1 MMVGSTAPLAG
12 MVKEFGVF
20 DLPFLFN
27 SEKEAD
33 AVLDGPLG
41 QDLLKKLE
49 AKGLVGLVYW
59 ENGFRN
65 MTNSKRPIARAEDL
79 QGIKLRV
86 MQNQIALG
94 VFNTLGAN
102 AVPMPFSE
110 LFTALETRTVDGQE
124 NPITTIQS
132 SKFYEVQPYLTIT
145 RHASTRPGWCWPRR
159 NGGTSCRPTSSS

>member
-1 MMVGSTAPLAG
+1 
-12 MVKEFGVF
+12 
-20 DLPFLFN
+20 
-27 SEKEAD
+27 
-33 AVLDGPLG
+33 
-41 QDLLKKLE
+41 
-49 AKGLVGLVYW
+49 
-59 ENGFRN
+59 
-65 MTNSKRPIARAEDL
+65 
-79 QGIKLRV
+79 

-145 RHASTRPGWCWPRR
+145 RHVTRPGWCWPRR
-159 NGGTSCRPTSSS
+159 NGGTSCRPTSNS

>member
-1 MMVGSTAPLAG
+1 

-41 QDLLKKLE
+41 QDMLKKLE

-59 ENGFRN
+59 ESGFRN

-110 LFTALETRTVDGQE
+110 
-124 NPITTIQS
+124 TTIGL
-132 SKFYEVQPYLTIT
+132 P
-145 RHASTRPGWCWPRR
+145 
-159 NGGTSCRPTSSS
+159 